1 MTEKEIRSK
10 LSELITKLDEI
21 QKILDVLQDASSDL
35 IASIDEDAD
44 PVAKDTAEDIYDAIY
59 DTYTDV
65 SCAIDDISAYADAE

>member
-44 PVAKDTAEDIYDAIY
+44 PVAKDTAEDIDDVIYDA
-59 DTYTDV
+59 YTHV
-65 SCAIDDISAYADAE
+65 SCVIDDISTYADAE

>member
-44 PVAKDTAEDIYDAIY
+44 PVAKDTAEDIDGAIY
-59 DTYTDV
+59 DAYTDV
-65 SCAIDDISAYADAE
+65 SCAIDDISTYADAE